1 MELGGSLKAQKSLCV
16 VLAFLGSNLVTLY
29 LGLSWHS
36 PLEAANLTLTD
47 SNNIPH
53 AMLGG
58 DGSATLNTQVSFM
71 VTLLNLTQAELH
83 LTRLELS
90 QLKQDL
96 LASQELSKT
105 LLAPGGY
112 HFNTS
117 FQENASGKAPDSA
130 AQRFAHSA
138 RAESRELDEYT
149 RMQTLPLGWSTG
161 MAASEIVSPIGHAC
175 GNEANQKDLIRYMK
189 YDPRGICP
197 DDQGL
202 AHTLTV
208 HGCEPLPRRRCF
220 ARSPP
225 HFNEPLPLPQ
235 SLWSIPSDDN
245 ILWTPYT
252 CKSFACL
259 NERKKKKVFEDCI
272 DCFELQGREK
282 QRWTKHTS
290 DLDFSIDEVLLLKP
304 GSIRIGLDI
313 GGGTGTFAVRM
324 REKNVTIVTTSLN
337 LNGPFNNFIALRGV
351 VPLFVTIAQRLP
363 FFDNTLDIVHSM
375 HVLSNWIPTNTLE
388 FLLFDIDRVLR
399 PGGLLWLDH
408 FFCIQHQLD
417 VTYMPLIEKLGYQKL
432 RWGVGPK
439 LDRGP
444 DLQEVYLSAVLEKP
458 LSRG

>member
-1 MELGGSLKAQKSLCV
+1 MEVGSLRAQKNLCLI
-16 VLAFLGSNLVTLY
+16 LAFLGSHLLALY

-36 PLEAANLTLTD
+36 PLIAASYNPTD
-47 SNNIPH
+47 INNIPH
-53 AMLGG
+53 AM
-58 DGSATLNTQVSFM
+58 VS
-71 VTLLNLTQAELH
+71 VSGLITLLNLTQAELQ

-96 LASQELSKT
+96 QMASKT
-105 LLAPGGY
+105 PILAADGSLQ
-112 HFNTS
+112 TS
-117 FQENASGKAPDSA
+117 IQGNAVIPTSMNLVDKQS
-130 AQRFAHSA
+130 FAHTA
-138 RAESRELDEYT
+138 RAESPELDVYINT
-149 RMQTLPLGWSTG
+149 QTLPLGWTGG
-161 MAASEIVSPIGHAC
+161 MAASRMVSPIGHAC
-175 GNEANQKDLIRYMK
+175 GSEANRQDLIRYMK
-189 YDPRGICP
+189 YNLGGLCP

-202 AHTLTV
+202 AHTLML

-220 ARSPP
+220 ARGPAR
-225 HFNEPLPLPQ
+225 FKEPQPLPQ
-235 SLWSIPSDDN
+235 SLWSIPSNDS

-252 CKSFACL
+252 CKSFECL
-259 NERKKKKVFEDCI
+259 NERKKKRVFADCI

-282 QRWTKHTS
+282 QRWTKHSS

-337 LNGPFNNFIALRGV
+337 LNGPFNSFIALRGV
-351 VPLFVTIAQRLP
+351 VPLFLTIAQRLP

-375 HVLSNWIPTNTLE
+375 HVLSNWIPTTTLE

-417 VTYMPLIEKLGYQKL
+417 TVFLPLIENLGYQKL

-444 DLQEVYLSAVLEKP
+444 HLQEVYLSTVLEKP
-458 LSRG
+458 LSRS